1 MVQAALLH
9 DLIRKSEKFDRRI
22 QDLERRLKR
31 AERVNNPIAL
41 IEPEGVEQITGGRTI
56 NCCFRNV
63 VKTEASTTVFQNNGT
78 LAKTPST
85 ESQVLL
91 KFAVP
96 VRRID
101 ALRFNYVTAN
111 DDLTLLA
118 SIADADTMTVF
129 NLDLIVDF
137 LTADYD
143 PTTVTFDNKPAS
155 EKEHKY
161 SLEFVSSEALSPRVA
176 DVTLRWLMVSPNSFF
191 FPLLA
196 VSGKPFFGMRLRA
209 DFSTTGTFTSV
220 SASGLEFKIVTASL
234 GTGCYVST
242 IA

>member
-1 MVQAALLH
+1 MLLH
-9 DLIRKSEKFDRRI
+9 DLIKKSEKFDRRI

-31 AERVNNPIAL
+31 AERVNNPISL
-41 IEPEGVEQITGGRTI
+41 IEPEGVDQITGGRTI

-63 VKTEASTTVFQNNGT
+63 IKTEAPATVFVDNGT

-101 ALRFNYVTAN
+101 ALRFNYITLN
-111 DDLTLLA
+111 DILTLLA
-118 SIADADTMTVF
+118 NIADADTMTVF
-129 NLDLIVDF
+129 NLDLIIDF

-161 SLEFVSSEALSPRVA
+161 SLEFVSSAALSPLVA
-176 DVTLRWLMVSPNSFF
+176 DVTLRWQMVVPNSFF
-191 FPLLA
+191 LPLKA

-220 SASGLEFKIVTASL
+220 SASGLEFKVDDTGL
-234 GTGCYVST
+234 GLGCYVST